1 MNAKIGLISVLGLS
15 SVLVLA
21 SSCGDDDDGSTVP
34 DDSTA
39 VVERGKYIV
48 DVIAVCQDCHTPRNE
63 AGGPIAEQYLSG
75 AECFVQLEN
84 GSCLNTSN
92 ITSHETGLL
101 NRSDE
106 EIKRM
111 IRDGIRPAA
120 TGDEALSPIMPYY
133 VLHNMSE
140 ADLNAV
146 VAYLRTV
153 PAVEHAVPR
162 SGPEFEVAAPANP
175 LDVSRVPMPIDGYA
189 DRDAALRGRYLAG
202 EIGICLECHTRHIM
216 GDPNVL
222 DYEGIFAG
230 GEEFPIGLPVTPI
243 SSNLTS
249 DAETGLA
256 EWTVDEIV
264 DALTQGTD
272 NEGAGLCPPMPAGP
286 MGPYANLMPGDAR
299 DIAHYLKSLPAISN
313 AIDDMCTN
321 PPM

>member
-1 MNAKIGLISVLGLS
+1 MNAKIGLISVLLLGP
-15 SVLVLA
+15 V
-21 SSCGDDDDGSTVP
+21 CGDDDDGTSVAEDP
-34 DDSTA
+34 A
-39 VVERGKYIV
+39 VAIARGKYIV
-48 DVIAVCQDCHTPRNE
+48 DVVAVCQDCHTPRDA
-63 AGGPIAEQYLSG
+63 AGAPIAAQYLSG

-84 GSCLNTSN
+84 ESCLNTSN

-120 TGDEALSPIMPYY
+120 TGDEPLSPVMPYY
-133 VLHNMSE
+133 VFHNMSE

-175 LDVSRVPMPIDGYA
+175 LDKSRIPMPVEGYP
-189 DRDAALRGRYLAG
+189 DRDAALRGRYLTG

-222 DYEGIFAG
+222 DYDGIFAG

-243 SSNLTS
+243 SSNS
-249 DAETGLA
+249 
-256 EWTVDEIV
+256 
-264 DALTQGTD
+264 
-272 NEGAGLCPPMPAGP
+272 
-286 MGPYANLMPGDAR
+286 
-299 DIAHYLKSLPAISN
+299 S
-313 AIDDMCTN
+313 
-321 PPM
+321 